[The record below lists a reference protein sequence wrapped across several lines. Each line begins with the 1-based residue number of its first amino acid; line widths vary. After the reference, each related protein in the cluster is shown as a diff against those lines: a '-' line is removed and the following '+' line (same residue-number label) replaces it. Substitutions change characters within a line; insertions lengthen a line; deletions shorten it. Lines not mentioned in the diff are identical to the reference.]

1 MLEVMQLKEDLEMV
15 LKGLMKNVVKMVR
28 VENHSTSF
36 QIHFHCKTL
45 RFWR

>member
-28 VENHSTSF
+28 HDINFPSF
-36 QIHFHCKTL
+36 HNQFVIPNF
-45 RFWR
+45 